1 MLSITVL
8 SFGQNVFISEINYT
22 GSDKGIEL
30 SVDGTMDLSGWSLV
44 FYKGTNRKVYH
55 TIDLSQNL
63 SDGALWIEYSNIS
76 DGHPKG
82 AGVALISDDGD
93 VQEFLSYNGS
103 FAAKDGPAANYKK
116 ESINIGTITDNS
128 GSEGKSLQKVGDAWV
143 SLNKTPGTLNSNRT
157 ASVTKNQIDGFN
169 VYPNPVREGLF
180 SISTKNS
187 FEKHV
192 IIYSILGSV
201 VYEKTVGANELVN
214 VKNLSVG
221 MYLVQ
226 VEEDEKVSIKKLL
239 IN

>member
-22 GSDKGIEL
+22 GATKGIRLTGNGTVNLDGWEFVFYKRANGKVYEKISTPIEL
-30 SVDGTMDLSGWSLV
+30 SGTLNNSEIWFDIPEM
-44 FYKGTNRKVYH
+44 
-55 TIDLSQNL
+55 
-63 SDGALWIEYSNIS
+63 SNVH
-76 DGHPKG
+76 GQG
-82 AGVALISDDGD
+82 MGVALIDADGGFIEL
-93 VQEFLSYNGS
+93 VGYNGPDGE
-103 FAAKDGPAANYKK
+103 FEAKDGPAA
-116 ESINIGTITDNS
+116 
-128 GSEGKSLQKVGDAWV
+128 GKSSTYAGKTTGESSLQRPNPDGNW
-143 SLNKTPGTLNSNRT
+143 NSNPPINQRT